1 MSIDPP
7 PDSTAPGVTPTIHG
21 RGVERLDAV
30 VDLVHALARPRAIT
44 DLLDEV
50 PRRVA
55 AVFRSDVCSL
65 YLREGDGLVMRGNVG
80 FTTSALGEVRLSVGE
95 GLVGMAVECLR
106 PVSADIAPE
115 HARFRAFSIL
125 GEERFPAF
133 LAVPVPGPN
142 GSAGALVVQRRR
154 DAYSGDDVALLMA
167 LAGAIAPLLDRAR
180 IVATGAPAAAPARPP
195 GTRRVTVPGRTLVA
209 GRAIGILS
217 AVPRPSTRAAAARAI
232 ASPREQARALE
243 RALHLCDATLDS
255 HARAA
260 ERRGLDAGFLT
271 LSRSILDD
279 GRLRERALELARGR
293 GLGQALAQVAR
304 EATRAARITDVPMI
318 TERAMEMSELC
329 DALRSMIAHD
339 TAPAVPKGAVWV
351 GETVTVFELLLAARV
366 QPAGLVLSAP
376 VPPGRVRALVE
387 LLGVPAVCEAAGIY
401 NWAGDGDVALV
412 DGDHGLVRIN
422 PARRERDEARVE
434 RGGSLPGDEPPPADT

>member
-1 MSIDPP
+1 MSTDPP
-7 PDSTAPGVTPTIHG
+7 SAEAPRDSITSGVTPTIHG

-30 VDLVHALARPRAIT
+30 VDLVHVLARARPIT

-80 FTTSALGEVRLSVGE
+80 FAPSALGEVRLGVGE

-106 PVSADIAPE
+106 PVSADIAPD
-115 HARFRAFSIL
+115 HARFRAFSML

-142 GSAGALVVQRRR
+142 GAAGALVVQRRS

-167 LAGAIAPLLDRAR
+167 LAGAIAPLLERAR
-180 IVATGAPAAAPARPP
+180 IVASGPAPARAT
-195 GTRRVTVPGRTLVA
+195 GTRRVTVPGRSVVP
-209 GRAIGILS
+209 GRALGILS
-217 AVPRPSTRAAAARAI
+217 AVQRPSTRSQPADAKASARDH
-232 ASPREQARALE
+232 ARALE
-243 RALHLCDATLDS
+243 RALHACEATLDS

-260 ERRGLDAGFLT
+260 ERRGIDAGFLV

-279 GRLRERALELARGR
+279 GRLRERTLELAKGR
-293 GLGQALAQVAR
+293 GLGHALAQVAR
-304 EATRAARITDVPMI
+304 EATRAARITDVPLI

-329 DALRSMIAHD
+329 DALRAQLANEA
-339 TAPAVPKGAVWV
+339 TPGVPKGAVWV
-351 GETVTVFELLLAARV
+351 GETVTVFDLLLASRAH
-366 QPAGLVLSAP
+366 PAALVLSGP
-376 VPPGRVRALVE
+376 VGSGRVRALVE
-387 LLGVPAVCEAAGIY
+387 LIGVPTVCEAAGIY
-401 NWAGDGDVALV
+401 NWASDGDVALV
-412 DGDHGLVRIN
+412 DGDHGLVRVN
-422 PARRERDEARVE
+422 PSRRERDEARIE
-434 RGGSLPGDEPPPADT
+434 RGGPAGDDGHAAD